1 MKKLLKFIIGG
12 IACLI
17 LLMYLVLPFVKVGD
31 ENYNFF
37 TYIGY
42 IFTNI
47 SLALKN
53 TDFTSIEMLYTVLA
67 WLLILVI
74 VVAPVLCLINVGVK
88 GVFSGLLTRKD
99 LKVVST
105 ELLSFVFSGFLIGF
119 SYYLVYKYTL
129 SVEANQLQ
137 IEMVKIACSSVW
149 QPLLYISAFGSLALA
164 GMTMYTNSIKKKKKI
179 EEE

>member
-12 IACLI
+12 LACLI
-17 LLMYLVLPFVKVGD
+17 LLMYLVLPFVKVG
-31 ENYNFF
+31 EESYNFF

-53 TDFTSIEMLYTVLA
+53 TTFNSIEMLHTVVA

-74 VVAPVLCLINVGVK
+74 VVAPILCLITVAVK
-88 GVFSGLLTRKD
+88 GVFSGLLTKRD
-99 LKVVST
+99 LKVVSA

-129 SVEANQLQ
+129 SYEANQLQ

-164 GMTMYTNSIKKKKKI
+164 GMTVYANSMKKKKEK